1 MAIANGKYKGGQ
13 LSITIAS
20 TEYKTDLTNLVLN
33 NEEADADAT
42 TFADVGAGGAQQW
55 FFEGTAISDFGTGS
69 LWNYVWANSGQAA
82 VAFVYKPYGNATA
95 TPAKPHFTGTLTLP
109 AKPAIGGAA
118 GEVWT
123 WDVRMD
129 VAGTPAMVTA

>member
-13 LSITIAS
+13 LSITINAV
-20 TEYKTDLTNLVLN
+20 EYKTDLTNLVLN
-33 NEEADADAT
+33 NEEADSDST
-42 TFADVGAGGAQQW
+42 TFADVGAGGALQW
-55 FFEGTAISDFGTGS
+55 FFEGSAISDFGTGS
-69 LWNYVWANSGQAA
+69 LWNYVWANSGTSAI
-82 VAFVYKPYGNATA
+82 AFVYKPYGNATA

-109 AKPAIGGAA
+109 AKPPIGGAA
-118 GEVWT
+118 GETWT